1 MSSNASTSV
10 PSGRTAL
17 VVLGMHRSGTSALAG
32 LLHELGLE
40 MGSSL
45 MSGRADENEKGFWEH
60 EKIVSIHDRLLA
72 HFGSS
77 WSDTGPLPQ
86 DWHLRDFSRE
96 CQDEICEVL
105 EGDFGSQP
113 LWALKDPRMCR
124 LMPLWMPL
132 FERFDI
138 EPLFLCIVRNP
149 LEVAASL
156 QRRDHMTSDH
166 ALLLWLQHNLAAVDS
181 TAGCRRRFL
190 TFTQLLEQGAA
201 LLEDMLRGYSLFPD
215 GLSETASGG
224 GTLLSSELR
233 HHVVSDSAMDSDA
246 VPEIV
251 NRLYRLLVNAA
262 AGGGEVDDGEW
273 RSIRASYRQSTQLL
287 NPWLCLS
294 DVLRRDLSSRN
305 IDLEAL
311 RRENEQL
318 TRGLRHAEV
327 LVQEREEHVQVL
339 DRALQEAQ
347 ALVQEREEHMQ
358 VLDRALQEAQ
368 ALVQER
374 NTRIEELDAALQ
386 VATRYVRQHETRIMT
401 LTSELEQLKKK
412 RTKAR

>member
-1 MSSNASTSV
+1 
-10 PSGRTAL
+10 
-17 VVLGMHRSGTSALAG
+17 
-32 LLHELGLE
+32 
-40 MGSSL
+40 
-45 MSGRADENEKGFWEH
+45 
-60 EKIVSIHDRLLA
+60 
-72 HFGSS
+72 
-77 WSDTGPLPQ
+77 
-86 DWHLRDFSRE
+86 
-96 CQDEICEVL
+96 
-105 EGDFGSQP
+105 
-113 LWALKDPRMCR
+113 
-124 LMPLWMPL
+124 
-132 FERFDI
+132 
-138 EPLFLCIVRNP
+138 
-149 LEVAASL
+149 
-156 QRRDHMTSDH
+156 
-166 ALLLWLQHNLAAVDS
+166 
-181 TAGCRRRFL
+181 
-190 TFTQLLEQGAA
+190 
-201 LLEDMLRGYSLFPD
+201 
-215 GLSETASGG
+215 LSETAGGG

-262 AGGGEVDDGEW
+262 AGGGEVDDAEW
-273 RSIRASYRQSTQLL
+273 CSIRASYRQSTQLL
-287 NPWLCLS
+287 NPWLDLS

-311 RRENEQL
+311 RQENEQL

-347 ALVQEREEHMQ
+347 ALVQEREEHVQ

-386 VATRYVRQHETRIMT
+386 AATRYVRQHETSIMT

>member
-1 MSSNASTSV
+1 
-10 PSGRTAL
+10 
-17 VVLGMHRSGTSALAG
+17 MHRSGTSALAG

-40 MGSSL
+40 MGSWL

-72 HFGSS
+72 HFGSG
-77 WSDTGPLPQ
+77 WSDPVPLPQ
-86 DWHLRDFSRE
+86 DWHLRDFSMQ

-105 EGDFGSQP
+105 ESDFGSQP

-132 FERFDI
+132 FERFGI

-156 QRRDHMTSDH
+156 QRRDHMNSDH
-166 ALLLWLQHNLAAVDS
+166 ALLLWLQYNLAALDS

-190 TFTQLLEQGAA
+190 TFAQLLEQGAA
-201 LLEDMLRGYSLFPD
+201 LLENILGGYSLLPA
-215 GLSETASGG
+215 GLSEAANGA
-224 GTLLSSELR
+224 GTLLSSDLR
-233 HHVVSDSAMDSDA
+233 HHVVSDSAMDSNA

-251 NRLYRLLVNAA
+251 NRLYRLLVSAA
-262 AGGGEVDDGEW
+262 AGGVEVDDGEW
-273 RSIRASYRQSTQLL
+273 RAIRASYRQSTQLL
-287 NPWLCLS
+287 NPWLGLS
-294 DVLRRDLSSRN
+294 DAMRRDLSSRN
-305 IDLEAL
+305 IDFETL
-311 RRENEQL
+311 RWENEQL

-347 ALVQEREEHMQ
+347 ALVQER
-358 VLDRALQEAQ
+358 
-368 ALVQER
+368 
-374 NTRIEELDAALQ
+374 NIRIEELDVALQ
-386 VATRYVRQHETRIMT
+386 QASSYVRQHEASIMA
-401 LTSELEQLKKK
+401 LTSELEQLKQKH
-412 RTKAR
+412 TNAR